1 MGVAILAISGAAQA
15 QSPAPAQIN
24 FSIPAGSLA
33 AALNAYASQAGRQ
46 LMFTSDQVAGRR
58 SPGLSGRMSADAAL
72 DQLLAGSG
80 LVAVQS
86 SSGAWVLQRGSR
98 DEVAE
103 AVVVDDIV
111 VTGTLLRGPGD
122 TPSPV
127 TVIRRDD
134 LDRTGRATIADALA
148 ALPQNYAGSGTPTAA
163 LVGSD
168 PMQSNSGLAT
178 GVNLRGLGPDS
189 TLVLVNGRRMAGA
202 GGRGDFA
209 DVSAVPTA
217 AVERVDVLL
226 DGASALYGADAVGGV
241 VNIILRRDFD
251 GQESRLRV
259 GASKGGGESVIA
271 AHTIGRTWS
280 TGQALLSYEFERQ
293 NALST
298 MDRPYTATGDLRP
311 FGGTDHR
318 TYYGVPGNI
327 VRFDNASS
335 SYVVTHAIRPGTGG
349 VAVSAADFAAGQQNY
364 DNTRAGAALI
374 PEFDRHAAYL
384 YARQQVGAHLELTGD
399 LRFSQR
405 EFETESITPT
415 AIATVTTANPHFV
428 SPTGATSHSIAYS
441 FGEDLGTLRRS
452 GRARSLG
459 ATLGARVFLPADWEA
474 EAFLTYG
481 SERTFD
487 GSRGMIHSSN
497 LQEAL
502 GNTADNPAT
511 AFSAPRD
518 GYLNLFGSGAANSR
532 TVLDFISNGWNR
544 YTDESEVASVNL
556 IAQGTAFKLPA
567 GDLKVAVGAQFRTEG
582 LKNSGVTFTSG
593 LAPLFTRSPDKDR
606 KATAT
611 FLEVRAPL
619 IGPDQAIPG
628 VQKLELSLAGR
639 WEDYDDIGS
648 TANPKIGLM
657 WTPVEDLKIRANWG
671 TSFRAPAMTEL
682 AQRRYI
688 SATFVADT
696 VGQQVAL
703 FEGGGNPDL
712 KPETADT
719 FTFGFDYRPKD
730 RSWRF
735 DTVSGA
741 MIGARMKMSSRITAA
756 GEQRTV
762 VATRDDRNR
771 EALALDGAPPMI
783 RLNDRLADI
792 SFASAEAV
800 THQSPDGSPLVSWLY
815 RPLKTGDRK
824 PTLIV
829 IPYPGE
835 PAYRPA
841 SPGDG
846 LTSNVQLMTAA
857 GYAVLIPSLPRPDRR
872 GEPAIGMA
880 DDILRAVDAAAPL
893 GAFDPDRV
901 VLWGHSFGAFAAVA
915 AATQSDR
922 LPTPPGCPVPQAFT
936 RSSASAPRTS
946 PIGMRS
952 GRRRRAERTRS
963 VRVPSS
969 QADQVEGQDAGF
981 SFCAPPVPL
990 GLGSDARSTTSSPVA
1005 ASSSNASSRVNDRPD
1020 ASRRP
1025 RFSTKRS

>member
-1 MGVAILAISGAAQA
+1 MTAYRSSLCTGVAILAISGAAQA
-15 QSPAPAQIN
+15 QSPTPAQIN

-58 SPGLSGRMSADAAL
+58 TSGLNGQMTADAAL
-72 DQLLAGSG
+72 EQLLAGSG
-80 LVAVQS
+80 LVAVES

-98 DEVAE
+98 DELAE
-103 AVVVDDIV
+103 AVVVDDVV

-226 DGASALYGADAVGGV
+226 DGASALYGSDAVGGV

-280 TGQALLSYEFERQ
+280 TGQALLSYEYERQ

-318 TYYGVPGNI
+318 TYYAVPGNI

-335 SYVVTHAIRPGTGG
+335 SYVVTHAIRPGAGG

-364 DNTRAGAALI
+364 GNTRVGAALV

-384 YARQQVGAHLELTGD
+384 YARQQVGAHLEFTGD

-441 FGEDLGTLRRS
+441 FGEDLGISQRS

-481 SERTFD
+481 TERADD
-487 GSRGMIHSSN
+487 GRRGMIQSTF

-502 GNTADNPAT
+502 GNTIDNPAT

-532 TVLDFISNGWNR
+532 AVLDFISSGWTR
-544 YTDESEVASVNL
+544 YTDESEVASANL
-556 IAQGTAFKLPA
+556 IAQGTAFRLPG
-567 GDLKVAVGAQFRTEG
+567 GDLKVAVGAQFRTEA

-593 LAPLFTRSPDKDR
+593 LTPLSTRSPDKNR
-606 KATAT
+606 KVAAA
-611 FLEVRAPL
+611 FIEVRAPL
-619 IGPDQAIPG
+619 IGPDNAIPG

-639 WEDYDDIGS
+639 LEDYDDIGS

-657 WTPVEDLKIRANWG
+657 WTPVDDLKVRANWG

-719 FTFGFDYRPKD
+719 FTLGFDYRPRD
-730 RSWRF
+730 RPWRF
-735 DTVSGA
+735 GATWFDIAFSDRIGRPALDNLTQVLLDPNLAPFVHRVDRNSAADRAAVDALINSPDFLLPGVLPADAYGVIVDGRWLNTAAVEVRGLDGYAAYDLNVAGGELTLDATASYMIDYKRRITTAAPTVDLVDTYGYPVDLRGTVSGRWVRDDVSLRVA
-741 MIGARMKMSSRITAA
+741 VNRVGGYRDLLESRIGSWTTTDMQVGWTPSGSWGEGLSLTASVRNVFDADPPFYDATTGIGFDA
-756 GEQRTV
+756 GQ
-762 VATRDDRNR
+762 
-771 EALALDGAPPMI
+771 
-783 RLNDRLADI
+783 AD
-792 SFASAEAV
+792 
-800 THQSPDGSPLVSWLY
+800 
-815 RPLKTGDRK
+815 
-824 PTLIV
+824 
-829 IPYPGE
+829 
-835 PAYRPA
+835 
-841 SPGDG
+841 
-846 LTSNVQLMTAA
+846 
-857 GYAVLIPSLPRPDRR
+857 
-872 GEPAIGMA
+872 
-880 DDILRAVDAAAPL
+880 PL
-893 GAFDPDRV
+893 GRT
-901 VLWGHSFGAFAAVA
+901 FAL
-915 AATQSDR
+915 Q
-922 LPTPPGCPVPQAFT
+922 L
-936 RSSASAPRTS
+936 
-946 PIGMRS
+946 
-952 GRRRRAERTRS
+952 
-963 VRVPSS
+963 
-969 QADQVEGQDAGF
+969 
-981 SFCAPPVPL
+981 
-990 GLGSDARSTTSSPVA
+990 
-1005 ASSSNASSRVNDRPD
+1005 
-1020 ASRRP
+1020 
-1025 RFSTKRS
+1025 TKRW

>member
-1 MGVAILAISGAAQA
+1 MTAYRSSLFAGVAVLAISSAAHA
-15 QSPAPAQIN
+15 QPQTPAQIN
-24 FSIPAGSLA
+24 FSIPAGPLG

-46 LMFTSDQVAGRR
+46 LMFTSGQVAGRR
-58 SPGLSGRMSADAAL
+58 TPGLSGRMTADAAL

-80 LVAVQS
+80 LIAVQS
-86 SSGAWVLQRGSR
+86 SSGAWVLQHSPK
-98 DEVAE
+98 DQLAE
-103 AVVVDDIV
+103 AVAVDDVV

-134 LDRTGRATIADALA
+134 LDRTGRATVADALA
-148 ALPQNYAGSGTPTAA
+148 ALPQNYAGSGTPTTA

-251 GQESRLRV
+251 GQESRLRI

-298 MDRPYTATGDLRP
+298 LDRAYTATGDLRP

-327 VRFDNASS
+327 VRFDNATSA
-335 SYVVTHAIRPGTGG
+335 YVATHAIRPGADG
-349 VAVSAADFAAGQQNY
+349 VARSPADFVAGQQNY
-364 DNTRAGAALI
+364 DNTRVGATLV

-384 YARQQVGAHLELTGD
+384 YARQQIGSHLEFTGD
-399 LRFSQR
+399 LRLSQR
-405 EFETESITPT
+405 EFETESLTPT
-415 AIATVTTANPHFV
+415 TIATVTTANPHFV

-441 FGEDLGTLRRS
+441 FGEDIGASRRS
-452 GRARSLG
+452 GQARSLG
-459 ATLGARVFLPADWEA
+459 ASLGARIFLPADWEA

-481 SERTFD
+481 TERTVD
-487 GSRGMIHSSN
+487 GSRGVLQSTY

-511 AFSAPRD
+511 AFSAARD
-518 GYLNLFGSGAANSR
+518 GYLNLFGAGAANSR
-532 TVLDFISNGWNR
+532 AVLDFISSGWRR
-544 YTDESEVASVNL
+544 YTDESEVASANL
-556 IAQGTAFKLPA
+556 IAQGTVFKLPA
-567 GDLKVAVGAQFRTEG
+567 GDLKVAVGAQFRTEA

-593 LAPLFTRSPDKDR
+593 LTPLSTRSPDKDR
-606 KATAT
+606 KVTAA
-611 FLEVRAPL
+611 FIEVRAPL
-619 IGPDQAIPG
+619 IGPDNAIPG

-639 WEDYDDIGS
+639 VEDYDDIGS

-657 WTPVEDLKIRANWG
+657 WTPFDDLKVRANWG

-719 FTFGFDYRPKD
+719 FTFGFDYRPKGSPFRIGATWFDIVFSDQIGSPASDNLPQVLLDPDLAPFVRRID
-730 RSWRF
+730 RNSAADRAAVDALINSPDFLLPGVLPADAFGVIVDARWLNTASVEVRGLDGYAAYDWDLAGGELTLEATASYMIDYKRRITSTAPTIDLVDTYGF
-735 DTVSGA
+735 PVDLRGTVSGRWA
-741 MIGARMKMSSRITAA
+741 
-756 GEQRTV
+756 
-762 VATRDDRNR
+762 RDDLSLRVAVNHVGGYRDLQDARIGSWTTTDMQVGWTPSGSLGEGLNLTASVRNVFD
-771 EALALDGAPPMI
+771 ADPPFFDAI
-783 RLNDRLADI
+783 TGIGFDAGQAD
-792 SFASAEAV
+792 
-800 THQSPDGSPLVSWLY
+800 
-815 RPLKTGDRK
+815 
-824 PTLIV
+824 
-829 IPYPGE
+829 
-835 PAYRPA
+835 
-841 SPGDG
+841 
-846 LTSNVQLMTAA
+846 
-857 GYAVLIPSLPRPDRR
+857 
-872 GEPAIGMA
+872 
-880 DDILRAVDAAAPL
+880 PL
-893 GAFDPDRV
+893 GRT
-901 VLWGHSFGAFAAVA
+901 FAL
-915 AATQSDR
+915 Q
-922 LPTPPGCPVPQAFT
+922 L
-936 RSSASAPRTS
+936 
-946 PIGMRS
+946 
-952 GRRRRAERTRS
+952 
-963 VRVPSS
+963 
-969 QADQVEGQDAGF
+969 
-981 SFCAPPVPL
+981 
-990 GLGSDARSTTSSPVA
+990 
-1005 ASSSNASSRVNDRPD
+1005 
-1020 ASRRP
+1020 
-1025 RFSTKRS
+1025 TKRW

>member
-1 MGVAILAISGAAQA
+1 MIAYRFSLFAGVAALAISSAAHA
-15 QSPAPAQIN
+15 QPQTPAQIN
-24 FSIPAGSLA
+24 FSIPAGPLG

-46 LMFTSDQVAGRR
+46 LMFTSGQVAGRR
-58 SPGLSGRMSADAAL
+58 TPGLSGRMTADAAL

-86 SSGAWVLQRGSR
+86 SSGAWVLQHSPK
-98 DEVAE
+98 DQLTE
-103 AVVVDDIV
+103 AVVVDDVV

-134 LDRTGRATIADALA
+134 LDRTGRATVADALA
-148 ALPQNYAGSGTPTAA
+148 ALPQNYAGSGTPTTA

-226 DGASALYGADAVGGV
+226 DGASALYGADAMGGV

-251 GQESRLRV
+251 GQESRLRI

-293 NALST
+293 NPLST
-298 MDRPYTATGDLRP
+298 MDRAYTDTGDLRP

-327 VRFDNASS
+327 VRFDNATSA
-335 SYVVTHAIRPGTGG
+335 YVVTHAIRPGADG
-349 VAVSAADFAAGQQNY
+349 VARSPADFVAGQQNY
-364 DNTRAGAALI
+364 DNTRVGATLV

-384 YARQQVGAHLELTGD
+384 YARQQIGSHLEFTGD
-399 LRFSQR
+399 LRLSQR
-405 EFETESITPT
+405 EFETESLTPT
-415 AIATVTTANPHFV
+415 TIATVTTANPHFV

-441 FGEDLGTLRRS
+441 FGEDIGASPRS
-452 GRARSLG
+452 GQARSLG
-459 ATLGARVFLPADWEA
+459 ASLGVRVFLPADWEA

-481 SERTFD
+481 TERTVD
-487 GSRGMIHSSN
+487 GSRGVLQSTY

-511 AFSAPRD
+511 AFSAARD
-518 GYLNLFGSGAANSR
+518 GYLNLFGAGAANSR
-532 TVLDFISNGWNR
+532 AVLDFISSGWRR
-544 YTDESEVASVNL
+544 YTDESEVTSANL

-567 GDLKVAVGAQFRTEG
+567 GDLKVAVGAQFRTEA

-593 LAPLFTRSPDKDR
+593 LTPLSTRSPDKDR
-606 KATAT
+606 KVTAA
-611 FLEVRAPL
+611 FIEVRAPL
-619 IGPDQAIPG
+619 IGPDNAIPG

-639 WEDYDDIGS
+639 VEDYDDIGS

-657 WTPVEDLKIRANWG
+657 WTPVDDLKVRANWG

-730 RSWRF
+730 SPFRIGATWF
-735 DTVSGA
+735 DIVFSDQIGSPARDNLPQVLLDPDLAPFVRRIDRNSAADRAAVDALINSPDFLLPGVLPADAFGVIVDARWLNTASVEVRGLDGYAAYDRALAGGELTLEATASYMTDYKRRITSTAPTIDLVDTYGFPVDLRGTVSGRWA
-741 MIGARMKMSSRITAA
+741 
-756 GEQRTV
+756 
-762 VATRDDRNR
+762 RDDLSLRVAVNHVGGYRDLQDARIGSWTTTDMQVGWTPSGSWGEGLNLIASVRNVFD
-771 EALALDGAPPMI
+771 ADPPFFDAI
-783 RLNDRLADI
+783 TGIGFDAGQAD
-792 SFASAEAV
+792 
-800 THQSPDGSPLVSWLY
+800 
-815 RPLKTGDRK
+815 
-824 PTLIV
+824 
-829 IPYPGE
+829 
-835 PAYRPA
+835 
-841 SPGDG
+841 
-846 LTSNVQLMTAA
+846 
-857 GYAVLIPSLPRPDRR
+857 
-872 GEPAIGMA
+872 
-880 DDILRAVDAAAPL
+880 PL
-893 GAFDPDRV
+893 GRT
-901 VLWGHSFGAFAAVA
+901 FAL
-915 AATQSDR
+915 Q
-922 LPTPPGCPVPQAFT
+922 L
-936 RSSASAPRTS
+936 
-946 PIGMRS
+946 
-952 GRRRRAERTRS
+952 
-963 VRVPSS
+963 
-969 QADQVEGQDAGF
+969 
-981 SFCAPPVPL
+981 
-990 GLGSDARSTTSSPVA
+990 
-1005 ASSSNASSRVNDRPD
+1005 
-1020 ASRRP
+1020 
-1025 RFSTKRS
+1025 TKRW

>member
-1 MGVAILAISGAAQA
+1 MTAYRSSLFAGVAVLAMSGAAHA
-15 QSPAPAQIN
+15 QPQTPAQIN
-24 FSIPAGSLA
+24 FSIPAGPLG

-46 LMFTSDQVAGRR
+46 LMFTSGQVAGRR
-58 SPGLSGRMSADAAL
+58 TPGLSGRMTADAAL

-80 LVAVQS
+80 LIAVQS
-86 SSGAWVLQRGSR
+86 SSGAWVLQHSPK
-98 DEVAE
+98 DQLAE
-103 AVVVDDIV
+103 AVAVDDVV
-111 VTGTLLRGPGD
+111 VTGTLLKGPGD

-134 LDRTGRATIADALA
+134 LDRTGRATVADALA
-148 ALPQNYAGSGTPTAA
+148 ALPQNYAGSGTPTTA

-259 GASKGGGESVIA
+259 SASKGGGESVIA

-293 NALST
+293 NPLST
-298 MDRPYTATGDLRP
+298 MDRAYTATGDLRP

-327 VRFDNASS
+327 VRFDNETSA
-335 SYVVTHAIRPGTGG
+335 YVVTHAIRPGADG
-349 VAVSAADFAAGQQNY
+349 VARSPADFVAGQQNY
-364 DNTRAGAALI
+364 DNTRVGATLV

-384 YARQQVGAHLELTGD
+384 YARQQIGSHLEFTGD
-399 LRFSQR
+399 LRLSQR
-405 EFETESITPT
+405 EFETESLTPT
-415 AIATVTTANPHFV
+415 TIATVTTANPHFV

-441 FGEDLGTLRRS
+441 FGEDIGASGRS
-452 GRARSLG
+452 GQARSLG
-459 ATLGARVFLPADWEA
+459 ASLGARVFLPADWEA

-481 SERTFD
+481 TERTVD
-487 GSRGMIHSSN
+487 GSHGLLQSTY

-511 AFSAPRD
+511 AFSAARD
-518 GYLNLFGSGAANSR
+518 GYLNLFGAGAANSR
-532 TVLDFISNGWNR
+532 AVLDFISSGWRR
-544 YTDESEVASVNL
+544 YTDESEVASANL

-567 GDLKVAVGAQFRTEG
+567 GDLKLAVGAQFRTEV
-582 LKNSGVTFTSG
+582 LKNSGVTFTSD
-593 LAPLFTRSPDKDR
+593 LTPLSTRSPDKDR
-606 KATAT
+606 EVAAA
-611 FLEVRAPL
+611 FIEVRAPL
-619 IGPDQAIPG
+619 IGPDNAISG

-639 WEDYDDIGS
+639 LEDYDDIGS

-657 WTPVEDLKIRANWG
+657 WTPLDDLKVRANWG

-730 RSWRF
+730 RPFRIGATWF
-735 DTVSGA
+735 DIVFSDQIGSPARDNLPQVLLDPDLAPFVRRIDRNSAADRAAVDALINSPDFLLPGVLPADAFGVIVDARWLNTASVKVRGLDGYAAYDRALAGGELTLEATASYMTDYKRRITSTAPTIDLVDTYGFPVDLRGTVSGRWA
-741 MIGARMKMSSRITAA
+741 
-756 GEQRTV
+756 
-762 VATRDDRNR
+762 RDDLSLRVAVNHVGGYRDLQDARIGSWTTTDMQVGWTPSGSWGEGLNLIASVRNVFD
-771 EALALDGAPPMI
+771 ADPPFFDAI
-783 RLNDRLADI
+783 TGIGFDAGQAD
-792 SFASAEAV
+792 
-800 THQSPDGSPLVSWLY
+800 
-815 RPLKTGDRK
+815 
-824 PTLIV
+824 
-829 IPYPGE
+829 
-835 PAYRPA
+835 
-841 SPGDG
+841 
-846 LTSNVQLMTAA
+846 
-857 GYAVLIPSLPRPDRR
+857 
-872 GEPAIGMA
+872 
-880 DDILRAVDAAAPL
+880 PL
-893 GAFDPDRV
+893 GRT
-901 VLWGHSFGAFAAVA
+901 FAL
-915 AATQSDR
+915 Q
-922 LPTPPGCPVPQAFT
+922 L
-936 RSSASAPRTS
+936 
-946 PIGMRS
+946 
-952 GRRRRAERTRS
+952 
-963 VRVPSS
+963 
-969 QADQVEGQDAGF
+969 
-981 SFCAPPVPL
+981 
-990 GLGSDARSTTSSPVA
+990 
-1005 ASSSNASSRVNDRPD
+1005 
-1020 ASRRP
+1020 
-1025 RFSTKRS
+1025 TKRW

>member
-1 MGVAILAISGAAQA
+1 MTAYRSSLFAGVAALAISSAAHA
-15 QSPAPAQIN
+15 QPQTPAQIH
-24 FSIPAGSLA
+24 FSIPAGPLG

-46 LMFTSDQVAGRR
+46 LMFTSGQVAGRR
-58 SPGLSGRMSADAAL
+58 TPGLSGRMTADAAL
-72 DQLLAGSG
+72 GQLLAGSG
-80 LVAVQS
+80 LIAVQS
-86 SSGAWVLQRGSR
+86 SSGAWVLQHSPK
-98 DEVAE
+98 DQLAE
-103 AVVVDDIV
+103 AVAVDDVV
-111 VTGTLLRGPGD
+111 VTGTLLKGPGD

-148 ALPQNYAGSGTPTAA
+148 ALPQNYAGSGTPTTA

-251 GQESRLRV
+251 GQESRLRI

-293 NALST
+293 NPLST
-298 MDRPYTATGDLRP
+298 MDRAYTATGDLRP

-327 VRFDNASS
+327 VRFDNETSA
-335 SYVVTHAIRPGTGG
+335 YVVTHAIRPGADG
-349 VAVSAADFAAGQQNY
+349 VARSPADFVAGQQNY
-364 DNTRAGAALI
+364 DNTRVGATLV

-384 YARQQVGAHLELTGD
+384 YARQQIGSHLEFTGD
-399 LRFSQR
+399 LRLSQR
-405 EFETESITPT
+405 EFETESLTPT
-415 AIATVTTANPHFV
+415 TIATVTTANPHFV
-428 SPTGATSHSIAYS
+428 SPTGATTHSIAYS
-441 FGEDLGTLRRS
+441 FGEDIGASLRS
-452 GRARSLG
+452 GQARSLG
-459 ATLGARVFLPADWEA
+459 ASLGVRIFLPAEWEA

-481 SERTFD
+481 TERTVD
-487 GSRGMIHSSN
+487 GSRGLLQSTY

-511 AFSAPRD
+511 AFSAARD
-518 GYLNLFGSGAANSR
+518 GYLNLFGAGAANSR
-532 TVLDFISNGWNR
+532 AVLDFISSGWRR
-544 YTDESEVASVNL
+544 YNDESEVASANL

-567 GDLKVAVGAQFRTEG
+567 GDLKVAVGAQFRTEA

-593 LAPLFTRSPDKDR
+593 LTPLSRRSPDKDR
-606 KATAT
+606 KVTAA
-611 FLEVRAPL
+611 FIEVRAPL
-619 IGPDQAIPG
+619 IGPDNAIPG

-639 WEDYDDIGS
+639 VEDYDDIGS

-657 WTPVEDLKIRANWG
+657 WTPVDDLKVRANWG

-730 RSWRF
+730 SPFRISATWF
-735 DTVSGA
+735 DIVFSDQIGSPASDNLPQVLLDPDLAPFVRRIDRNSAADRAAVDALINSPDFLLPGVLPADAFGVIVDARWLNTASVKVRGLDGYAAYDRALAGGQLTLEATASYMTDYKRRITSTAPTIDLVDTYGFPVDLRGTVSGRWA
-741 MIGARMKMSSRITAA
+741 
-756 GEQRTV
+756 
-762 VATRDDRNR
+762 RDDLSLRVAVNHVGGYRDLQDARIGSWTTTDMQVGWTPSGSWGEGVNLIASVRNVFD
-771 EALALDGAPPMI
+771 ADPPFFDAI
-783 RLNDRLADI
+783 TGIGFDAGQAD
-792 SFASAEAV
+792 
-800 THQSPDGSPLVSWLY
+800 
-815 RPLKTGDRK
+815 
-824 PTLIV
+824 
-829 IPYPGE
+829 
-835 PAYRPA
+835 
-841 SPGDG
+841 
-846 LTSNVQLMTAA
+846 
-857 GYAVLIPSLPRPDRR
+857 
-872 GEPAIGMA
+872 
-880 DDILRAVDAAAPL
+880 PL
-893 GAFDPDRV
+893 GRT
-901 VLWGHSFGAFAAVA
+901 FAL
-915 AATQSDR
+915 Q
-922 LPTPPGCPVPQAFT
+922 L
-936 RSSASAPRTS
+936 
-946 PIGMRS
+946 
-952 GRRRRAERTRS
+952 
-963 VRVPSS
+963 
-969 QADQVEGQDAGF
+969 
-981 SFCAPPVPL
+981 
-990 GLGSDARSTTSSPVA
+990 
-1005 ASSSNASSRVNDRPD
+1005 
-1020 ASRRP
+1020 
-1025 RFSTKRS
+1025 TKRW

>member
-1 MGVAILAISGAAQA
+1 MKIDRSSLFASVALLAMADAAQA
-15 QSPAPAQIN
+15 QVQTPAQIS
-24 FSIPAGSLA
+24 FSVPAGPLGM
-33 AALNAYASQAGRQ
+33 ALNAYASQAGRQ
-46 LMFTSDQVAGRR
+46 LMFTSEQVTGRR
-58 SPGLSGRMSADAAL
+58 TPGLSGRMTADAAL
-72 DQLLAGSG
+72 DQLLVGSG

-86 SSGAWVLQRGSR
+86 STGAWVLQRAQR
-98 DEVAE
+98 AE
-103 AVVVDDIV
+103 LDKAVTVDDVV

-148 ALPQNYAGSGTPTAA
+148 ALPQNYSGSGTPTAA

-168 PMQSNSGLAT
+168 PMQSNSGLAN

-293 NALST
+293 NPLGTA
-298 MDRPYTATGDLRP
+298 DRAYTATGDLRP

-318 TYYGVPGNI
+318 TYYAVPGNI
-327 VRFDNASS
+327 VRFDNATSA
-335 SYVVTHAIRPGTGG
+335 YVTTHAIRPGADG
-349 VAVSAADFAAGQQNY
+349 VARSAADFAAGQQNY
-364 DNTRAGAALI
+364 DNTRVGATLV

-384 YARQQVGAHLELTGD
+384 YARQQIGAHLEFTGD
-399 LRFSQR
+399 LRLSQR
-405 EFETESITPT
+405 KFETDSITPT
-415 AIATVTTANPHFV
+415 AIATVTAANPHFV

-441 FGEDLGTLRRS
+441 FGSDLGTSQRS

-459 ATLGARVFLPADWEA
+459 ASLGARVFLPADWEA

-481 SERTFD
+481 TERADD
-487 GSRGMIHSSN
+487 GRRGMIHSTN

-502 GNTADNPAT
+502 GNTADNPGT
-511 AFSAPRD
+511 TFSAARD
-518 GYLNLFGSGAANSR
+518 GYLNLFGSGSANSR
-532 TVLDFISNGWNR
+532 TVLDFISSGWTR
-544 YTDESEVASVNL
+544 YTDENEVASANL

-567 GDLKVAVGAQFRTEG
+567 GDLKVAVGAQFRTEA

-593 LAPLFTRSPDKDR
+593 LTPLSTRSPDKER
-606 KATAT
+606 KVTAA
-611 FLEVRAPL
+611 FIEVRAPL

-639 WEDYDDIGS
+639 LEDYDDIGS
-648 TANPKIGLM
+648 TTNPKIGLM
-657 WTPVEDLKIRANWG
+657 WTPVDDLKIRANWG

-682 AQRRYI
+682 AQRRFI

-719 FTFGFDYRPKD
+719 FTVGFDYRPKD
-730 RSWRF
+730 RPLRF
-735 DTVSGA
+735 GATWFDIVFSDQIGSPARDNLTQVLLDPSLAPFVRRIDRSSAADRAAVDALINSPDFLLPGVLPADAFGVIVDARWLNAASVEVRGLDGYAAYDLALAGGELTLEATASYMTDYRRRITPAAPTLDLVDTHGFPVDLRGTVSGRWA
-741 MIGARMKMSSRITAA
+741 
-756 GEQRTV
+756 
-762 VATRDDRNR
+762 RDDVSLRVAVNHVGGYRDLQEARIGSWTTTDLQVGWTPSGRWGEGLSLTASVRNLFDADPPFYDAITGIGFDAGQADPLGR
-771 EALALDGAPPMI
+771 TLAL
-783 RLNDRLADI
+783 
-792 SFASAEAV
+792 
-800 THQSPDGSPLVSWLY
+800 
-815 RPLKTGDRK
+815 
-824 PTLIV
+824 
-829 IPYPGE
+829 
-835 PAYRPA
+835 
-841 SPGDG
+841 
-846 LTSNVQLMTAA
+846 QL
-857 GYAVLIPSLPRPDRR
+857 
-872 GEPAIGMA
+872 
-880 DDILRAVDAAAPL
+880 
-893 GAFDPDRV
+893 
-901 VLWGHSFGAFAAVA
+901 
-915 AATQSDR
+915 
-922 LPTPPGCPVPQAFT
+922 
-936 RSSASAPRTS
+936 
-946 PIGMRS
+946 
-952 GRRRRAERTRS
+952 
-963 VRVPSS
+963 
-969 QADQVEGQDAGF
+969 
-981 SFCAPPVPL
+981 
-990 GLGSDARSTTSSPVA
+990 
-1005 ASSSNASSRVNDRPD
+1005 
-1020 ASRRP
+1020 
-1025 RFSTKRS
+1025 TKRW

>member
-1 MGVAILAISGAAQA
+1 MTAYRFSLFAGVAALAISGAAHA
-15 QSPAPAQIN
+15 QPQTPAQIN

-58 SPGLSGRMSADAAL
+58 TPGLSGRMTADAAL
-72 DQLLAGSG
+72 SQLLVGSG

-86 SSGAWVLQRGSR
+86 SNGAWVLQRGSR
-98 DEVAE
+98 DELAE
-103 AVVVDDIV
+103 AVAVDDVV

-134 LDRTGRATIADALA
+134 LDRTGRATVADALS
-148 ALPQNYAGSGTPTAA
+148 ALPQNYAGSGTPTTA

-251 GQESRLRV
+251 GQESRLRI

-298 MDRPYTATGDLRP
+298 MDRPYTSTGGLRP

-335 SYVVTHAIRPGTGG
+335 SYVVTHAIRPGADG
-349 VAVSAADFAAGQQNY
+349 VARSPADFAAGQQNS

-384 YARQQVGAHLELTGD
+384 FARQQVGAHLEFTGD
-399 LRFSQR
+399 LRLSQR
-405 EFETESITPT
+405 EFETESTTPT
-415 AIATVTTANPHFV
+415 TIATVTTANPHFV

-481 SERTFD
+481 SERTVD
-487 GSRGMIHSSN
+487 GSRGMIQSTF

-532 TVLDFISNGWNR
+532 AVLDFISSGSNR
-544 YTDESEVASVNL
+544 YTDESEVASANL

-567 GDLKVAVGAQFRTEG
+567 GDLKVAVGAQFRTEA

-593 LAPLFTRSPDKDR
+593 LTPLSTRSPDKDR
-606 KATAT
+606 KVAAA
-611 FLEVRAPL
+611 FIEVRAPL
-619 IGPDQAIPG
+619 VGPNNAIPG

-639 WEDYDDIGS
+639 LEDYDDIGS

-657 WTPVEDLKIRANWG
+657 WTPVDDLKVRANWG

-730 RSWRF
+730 SPFRIGATWF
-735 DTVSGA
+735 DIVFSDQIGSPARDNLTQVLLDPNLAPFVRRIDRNSAADRAAVDALINSPDFLLPGVLPADAFGVIVDARWLNTSSVEVRGLDGYAAYDLDLAGGELTLEATASYMTDYKRRITSTAPTVDVVDTYGFPVDLRGTVSGRWMRDDVSLRVA
-741 MIGARMKMSSRITAA
+741 VNHVGGYRDLLESRIGSWTTTDMQVGWTPSGSWGEGLSLTASVRNVFDADPPFYDAITGIGFDA
-756 GEQRTV
+756 GQ
-762 VATRDDRNR
+762 
-771 EALALDGAPPMI
+771 
-783 RLNDRLADI
+783 AD
-792 SFASAEAV
+792 
-800 THQSPDGSPLVSWLY
+800 
-815 RPLKTGDRK
+815 
-824 PTLIV
+824 
-829 IPYPGE
+829 
-835 PAYRPA
+835 
-841 SPGDG
+841 
-846 LTSNVQLMTAA
+846 
-857 GYAVLIPSLPRPDRR
+857 
-872 GEPAIGMA
+872 
-880 DDILRAVDAAAPL
+880 PL
-893 GAFDPDRV
+893 GRT
-901 VLWGHSFGAFAAVA
+901 FAL
-915 AATQSDR
+915 Q
-922 LPTPPGCPVPQAFT
+922 L
-936 RSSASAPRTS
+936 
-946 PIGMRS
+946 
-952 GRRRRAERTRS
+952 
-963 VRVPSS
+963 
-969 QADQVEGQDAGF
+969 
-981 SFCAPPVPL
+981 
-990 GLGSDARSTTSSPVA
+990 
-1005 ASSSNASSRVNDRPD
+1005 
-1020 ASRRP
+1020 
-1025 RFSTKRS
+1025 TKRW

>member
-1 MGVAILAISGAAQA
+1 MTAYRSSLFAGVAALAISGAAHA
-15 QSPAPAQIN
+15 QPQTPAQIN
-24 FSIPAGSLA
+24 FSIPAGPLG
-33 AALNAYASQAGRQ
+33 AALNTYASQAGRQ
-46 LMFTSDQVAGRR
+46 LMFTSGQVAGRR
-58 SPGLSGRMSADAAL
+58 TPGLSGRMTADAAL

-86 SSGAWVLQRGSR
+86 SSGAWVLQRAPK
-98 DEVAE
+98 DQLAE
-103 AVVVDDIV
+103 AVVVDDVV

-148 ALPQNYAGSGTPTAA
+148 ALPQNYAGSGTPTTA

-251 GQESRLRV
+251 GQESRLRI

-271 AHTIGRTWS
+271 AHTVGRTWS

-293 NALST
+293 NPLST
-298 MDRPYTATGDLRP
+298 MDRAYTATGDLRP

-327 VRFDNASS
+327 VRFDNATSA
-335 SYVVTHAIRPGTGG
+335 YVVTHAIRPGADG
-349 VAVSAADFAAGQQNY
+349 VARSPADFVAGQQNY
-364 DNTRAGAALI
+364 DNTRVGATLV

-384 YARQQVGAHLELTGD
+384 YARQQIGSHLEFTGD
-399 LRFSQR
+399 LRLSQR
-405 EFETESITPT
+405 EFETESLTPT
-415 AIATVTTANPHFV
+415 TIATVTTANPHFV

-441 FGEDLGTLRRS
+441 FGEDIGASPRS
-452 GRARSLG
+452 GQARSLG
-459 ATLGARVFLPADWEA
+459 ASLGVRVFLPADWEA

-481 SERTFD
+481 TERTVD
-487 GSRGMIHSSN
+487 GSRGVLQSTY

-511 AFSAPRD
+511 AFSAARD
-518 GYLNLFGSGAANSR
+518 GYLNLFGAGAANSR
-532 TVLDFISNGWNR
+532 AVLDFISSGWRR
-544 YTDESEVASVNL
+544 YTDESEVASANL

-567 GDLKVAVGAQFRTEG
+567 GDLKVAVGAQFRTEA

-593 LAPLFTRSPDKDR
+593 LTPLSTRSPDKDR
-606 KATAT
+606 KVTAA
-611 FLEVRAPL
+611 FIEVRAPL
-619 IGPDQAIPG
+619 IGPDNAIPG

-639 WEDYDDIGS
+639 VEDYDDIGS

-657 WTPVEDLKIRANWG
+657 WTPLDDLKVRANWG

-730 RSWRF
+730 SPFRIGATWF
-735 DTVSGA
+735 DIVFSDQIGSPARDNLPQVLLDPDLAPFVRRIDRNSAADRAAVDALINSPDFLLPGVLPADAFGVIVDARWLNTASVEVRGLDGYAAYDRALAGGELTLEATASYMTDYKRRITSAAPTLDLVDTYGFPVDLRGTVSGRWA
-741 MIGARMKMSSRITAA
+741 
-756 GEQRTV
+756 
-762 VATRDDRNR
+762 RDDLSLRVAVNHVGGYR
-771 EALALDGAPPMI
+771 DLQDARIGSWTTTDMQVGWRPSGSWGEG
-783 RLNDRLADI
+783 LN
-792 SFASAEAV
+792 
-800 THQSPDGSPLVSWLY
+800 
-815 RPLKTGDRK
+815 
-824 PTLIV
+824 LIV
-829 IPYPGE
+829 SV
-835 PAYRPA
+835 R
-841 SPGDG
+841 
-846 LTSNVQLMTAA
+846 NVFDADPPFFDAITGVGFDA
-857 GYAVLIPSLPRPDRR
+857 GQ
-872 GEPAIGMA
+872 A
-880 DDILRAVDAAAPL
+880 DPL
-893 GAFDPDRV
+893 GRT
-901 VLWGHSFGAFAAVA
+901 FAL
-915 AATQSDR
+915 Q
-922 LPTPPGCPVPQAFT
+922 L
-936 RSSASAPRTS
+936 
-946 PIGMRS
+946 
-952 GRRRRAERTRS
+952 
-963 VRVPSS
+963 
-969 QADQVEGQDAGF
+969 
-981 SFCAPPVPL
+981 
-990 GLGSDARSTTSSPVA
+990 
-1005 ASSSNASSRVNDRPD
+1005 
-1020 ASRRP
+1020 
-1025 RFSTKRS
+1025 TKRW